1 VCGESEVHAFH
12 GLRGGRRLAP
22 RCTQALDPAG
32 GALCEEPVLR
42 AMDEHVSECNLGDNA
57 ATSNASACFSV
68 QLVQMT
74 WAFQGS
80 ANSIISCGCY

>member
-1 VCGESEVHAFH
+1 MRSMDCVEAGDWLH
-12 GLRGGRRLAP
+12 GVPRRLIRLVA
-22 RCTQALDPAG
+22 RS
-32 GALCEEPVLR
+32 EPVIR
-42 AMDEHVSECNLGDNA
+42 AMDEHVSECMLGDNA